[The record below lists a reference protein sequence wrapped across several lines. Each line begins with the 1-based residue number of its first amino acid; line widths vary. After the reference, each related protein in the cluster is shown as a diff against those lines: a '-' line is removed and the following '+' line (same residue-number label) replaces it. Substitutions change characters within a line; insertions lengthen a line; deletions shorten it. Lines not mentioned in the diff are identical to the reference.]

1 MSHPLRRETGM
12 GSDNPTGADN
22 QQETKRPSV
31 QLDPMWLV
39 GFVDGEGCFSVS
51 VHRNP
56 LVRRTRGWQLQ
67 AAFQVYQHER
77 YRTVLEAMVAFFGC
91 GAIRSKGPASSV
103 LTYTVWALADLE
115 EKVVPFFEHHPLVVK
130 AHDFQRFADIV
141 RSMRRKEHLTAG
153 RVRTDRA
160 LRVRHEPSWQATST
174 DTRGSPRRILRDCT
188 PSARDLPVS
197 GEGTVRPPWRHG
209 EPGRND
215 LAPLFQENERE

>member
-1 MSHPLRRETGM
+1 M

-22 QQETKRPSV
+22 QQETERPSV

-91 GAIRSKGPASSV
+91 GAIRSKGPASHV

-115 EKVVPFFEHHPLVVK
+115 EKVLPFFEHHPLVVK
-130 AHDFQRFADIV
+130 ANDFQRFADIV
-141 RSMRRKEHLTAG
+141 RSMRRKEHLTSDGFERIVRSAFAMNLHG
-153 RVRTDRA
+153 KQRARTLEEVLGGSSETARQAPEICRSRVKVQSDP
-160 LRVRHEPSWQATST
+160 HGDMGSQAEMTW
-174 DTRGSPRRILRDCT
+174 P
-188 PSARDLPVS
+188 
-197 GEGTVRPPWRHG
+197 
-209 EPGRND
+209 
-215 LAPLFQENERE
+215 PLFRKNERE